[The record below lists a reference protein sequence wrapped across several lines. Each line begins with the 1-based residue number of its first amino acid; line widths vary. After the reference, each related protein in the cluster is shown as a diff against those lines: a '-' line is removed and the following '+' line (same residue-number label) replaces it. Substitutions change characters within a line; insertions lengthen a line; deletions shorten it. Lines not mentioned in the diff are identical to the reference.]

1 MSRRLLHAAGV
12 AALFLTAGPLSAPH
26 AEPLPRPTAEATAG
40 VTPSAPTASS
50 GTGGG
55 AGAGAGAAGEATPSG
70 TAGATATAPAGATAS
85 PGAARTAP
93 GPAATGAARGR
104 GGGSAGDGTGRRS
117 RTGDAGRAD
126 EATADVVTDDPTPTA
141 EAAPSATPTAS
152 AGESPGTAAGAEV
165 GPGTGSGARAGTGT
179 GTGSRAGTGT
189 GSKTGSG
196 AVAGSGASPGAG
208 VGPGAGG
215 GDGGGRSAGG
225 ASASRSGG
233 VDSVGG
239 LVSRLQGLYR
249 QAEEAAEAYNAAEAA
264 LKVRQEEE
272 RRLGTDLGRARAAL
286 GVERAA
292 AGRIA
297 REQYQGARGLSPYA
311 RMLLTGDLRAA
322 QDQRRLAAR
331 ESARQAGILAR
342 LARGERRA
350 DVLATAA
357 RKALDAQQAGAA
369 RQKRLKDEADLRLR
383 EVERMLSALS
393 ADELARVGAREA
405 ADTAS
410 AQRELLASG
419 RLGAPAAARTRT
431 PTEAGSTALAYATAQ
446 IGKPYVWGA
455 EGPGAFD
462 CSGLT
467 SQAWAH
473 AGRAIPRTSQEQ
485 WAQLP
490 RVPLDRL
497 RPGDLVV
504 YFPTAT
510 HVALYVGDGK
520 VIQAP
525 RPGAAVK
532 VSPIAANPLL
542 GAVRPDPDGVPLTA
556 YNPPALLATA
566 AAAASASAPGG
577 DAGYSSAEAP
587 SAAGEEAS
595 AEGPAAPSTSAR

>member
-1 MSRRLLHAAGV
+1 M
-12 AALFLTAGPLSAPH
+12 
-26 AEPLPRPTAEATAG
+26 
-40 VTPSAPTASS
+40 
-50 GTGGG
+50 
-55 AGAGAGAAGEATPSG
+55 
-70 TAGATATAPAGATAS
+70 
-85 PGAARTAP
+85 
-93 GPAATGAARGR
+93 
-104 GGGSAGDGTGRRS
+104 
-117 RTGDAGRAD
+117 
-126 EATADVVTDDPTPTA
+126 
-141 EAAPSATPTAS
+141 
-152 AGESPGTAAGAEV
+152 
-165 GPGTGSGARAGTGT
+165 
-179 GTGSRAGTGT
+179 
-189 GSKTGSG
+189 
-196 AVAGSGASPGAG
+196 
-208 VGPGAGG
+208 
-215 GDGGGRSAGG
+215 
-225 ASASRSGG
+225 
-233 VDSVGG
+233 
-239 LVSRLQGLYR
+239 VSRLQGLYR
-249 QAEEAAEAYNAAEAA
+249 QAEEAAEAHNAAEAA

-405 ADTAS
+405 ADTAA

-556 YNPPALLATA
+556 YSPPALLATA

-587 SAAGEEAS
+587 AAAGEEAS
-595 AEGPAAPSTSAR
+595 AEGPAGPSTSAR